1 MAYPKVLSFQKKRKN
16 KNKNLQYLIKSV
28 LKLWSHSK
36 VLHLDLG
43 PLVISAMLEFWNYAY
58 RTLNLFF
65 PPSLHLFI
73 MYALQLK
80 VLVGK
85 KNRKLVFIFLF
96 CYIG

>member
-1 MAYPKVLSFQKKRKN
+1 MAYPKVLSFKKKKKR

-65 PPSLHLFI
+65 PPPP
-73 MYALQLK
+73 
-80 VLVGK
+80 
-85 KNRKLVFIFLF
+85 
-96 CYIG
+96 YIYL